1 MTRTRFAPSPTGY
14 MHIGNLRT
22 ALYAYLIAK
31 SQGGRFILRIEDTDQ
46 QRYVEGAVD
55 TILSSLQKAGLH
67 YDEGPGVGGEYGP
80 YIQSERKSGYLGYAK
95 KLVES
100 GHAYYCFCT
109 KERLAEL
116 KTEQGA
122 YRYDGHCAGLSREE
136 VEEKLASGD
145 PYVIRQKMPREGATV
160 FTDAVY
166 GEIAVDNEE
175 LEDQILIKTDGMP
188 TYNFANVIDDHLM
201 DITHILRGSE
211 YLSSTPKYSLLYAAL
226 GWAPPTYVHLPLIT
240 KEGGKK
246 LSKREGDFSFED
258 LMAQGYLPE
267 AIVNYIV
274 LLGWSPG
281 DEREIFSLKELT
293 EVFSVKGI
301 NKSPSVFDMNKLKWM
316 NGEYLHSLSP
326 DAFHEAALPWIRKGI
341 ERQDIDTVYLAGLLQ
356 KRTEVLS
363 DIIETVDFV
372 DTLPDYDAD
381 LYLHK
386 RQKCRYDNSLTSLKA
401 AREALAA
408 LTEWSQESVHESLFG
423 LIASK
428 QIKTGQMMWPVRTAL
443 SGKSFSPG
451 GGVDLA
457 VLLGREETLDRIDT
471 GIAMLEKAIEAE

>member
-31 SQGGRFILRIEDTDQ
+31 SQGGSFILRIEDTDQ
-46 QRYVEGAVD
+46 ERYVEGAVD
-55 TILSSLQKAGLH
+55 IILSSLEKAGLT
-67 YDEGPGVGGEYGP
+67 YDEGPGVGGDYGP
-80 YIQSERKSGYLGYAK
+80 YVQSERKSGYLEYAK
-95 KLVES
+95 QLIEG

-109 KERLAEL
+109 KERLAGL
-116 KTEQGA
+116 KTDQGA
-122 YRYDGHCAGLSREE
+122 YRYDGHCAALSKEE
-136 VEEKLASGD
+136 VSEKLAAGI
-145 PYVIRQKMPREGATV
+145 PYVIRQKMPREGTTV
-160 FTDAVY
+160 FQDAVY

-175 LEDQILIKTDGMP
+175 LEDQILIKSDGMP

-226 GWAPPTYVHLPLIT
+226 GWDQPAYVHLPLIT

-246 LSKREGDFSFED
+246 LSKREGDASFED
-258 LMAQGYLPE
+258 LMGSGYLPK
-267 AIVNYIV
+267 AIVNYIA

-281 DEREIFSLKELT
+281 DDREIFSLEELT

-316 NGEYLHSLSP
+316 NGEYLRALSP
-326 DAFHEAALPWIRKGI
+326 EAFHEAALPWIREAVK
-341 ERQDIDTVYLAGLLQ
+341 RQDIDTMYLSGLLQ

-363 DIIETVDFV
+363 DIAYMVDFV
-372 DTLPDYDAD
+372 DTLPSYDAD

-386 RQKCRYDNSLTSLKA
+386 RQKCRYDNSLESLKA
-401 AREALAA
+401 AREALSA
-408 LTEWSQESVHESLFG
+408 LSEWNQETVHESLFS
-423 LIASK
+423 LIAAME
-428 QIKTGQMMWPVRTAL
+428 IKTGQMMWPVRTAL
-443 SGKSFSPG
+443 SGKPFSPG

-457 VLLGREETLDRIDT
+457 ILLGREETMDRIDT
-471 GIAMLEKAIEAE
+471 GIAILEKAMDTE

>member
-31 SQGGRFILRIEDTDQ
+31 SQGGRFILRIEDTDRD
-46 QRYVEGAVD
+46 RYVEGAVD
-55 TILSSLQKAGLH
+55 IILSSLAKAGLV
-67 YDEGPGVGGEYGP
+67 YDEGPGVGGDYGP
-80 YIQSERKSGYLGYAK
+80 YIQSERKSGYMEYAK
-95 KLVES
+95 QLIES
-100 GHAYYCFCT
+100 GYAYYCFCT
-109 KERLAEL
+109 KERLAAL
-116 KTEQGA
+116 KTEQGV
-122 YRYDGHCAGLSREE
+122 YRYDGHCAALSREE
-136 VEEKLASGD
+136 VEEKLASGT

-166 GEIAVDNEE
+166 GEISVDNDE
-175 LEDQILIKTDGMP
+175 LEDQILIKSDGMP

-226 GWAPPTYVHLPLIT
+226 GWAQPTYVHLPLIT

-246 LSKREGDFSFED
+246 LSKREGDASFED
-258 LMAQGYLPE
+258 LINQGYLPE

-281 DEREIFSLKELT
+281 DDREIFTLEELT
-293 EVFSVKGI
+293 EVFSMKGI

-326 DAFHEAALPWIRKGI
+326 EKFHEAALPWIRKGI
-341 ERQDIDTVYLAGLLQ
+341 KRRDIDTLYLAGLLQ

-363 DIIETVDFV
+363 DILEVVDFV
-372 DTLPDYDAD
+372 DKLPDYGAD

-386 RQKCRYDNSLTSLKA
+386 RQKCRYDNSLESLKA
-401 AREALAA
+401 ARGA
-408 LTEWSQESVHESLFG
+408 LTVLPEWTQEAIHESLFA
-423 LIASK
+423 LIASME
-428 QIKTGQMMWPVRTAL
+428 IKTGQMMWPVRTAL

-457 VLLGREETLDRIDT
+457 VLLGREDTVSRIDK
-471 GIAMLEKAIEAE
+471 GIAILEKAVEAE

>member
-31 SQGGRFILRIEDTDQ
+31 SQGGSFILRIEDTDQ
-46 QRYVEGAVD
+46 ERLVTGAVD
-55 TILSSLQKAGLH
+55 IILSSLEKAGLR
-67 YDEGPGVGGEYGP
+67 YDEGPGVGGDYGP
-80 YIQSERKSGYLGYAK
+80 YVQSERKSGYLEYAE
-95 KLVES
+95 KLIES

-116 KTEQGA
+116 KTGQGV
-122 YRYDGHCAGLSREE
+122 YRYDGHCAGLSKEE
-136 VEEKLASGD
+136 VSEKLAAGI
-145 PYVIRQKMPREGATV
+145 PYVIRQKMPREGTTV
-160 FTDAVY
+160 FADTVY
-166 GEIAVDNEE
+166 GEIAVDNSE
-175 LEDQILIKTDGMP
+175 LEDQILIKSDGMP

-201 DITHILRGSE
+201 EITHILRGSE

-226 GWAPPTYVHLPLIT
+226 GWDQPVYVHLPLIT

-246 LSKREGDFSFED
+246 LSKREGDASFED
-258 LMAQGYLPE
+258 LMGEGYLPE

-281 DEREIFSLKELT
+281 DDREIFTLAELT

-301 NKSPSVFDMNKLKWM
+301 NKSPSVFDMNKLRWM
-316 NGEYLHSLSP
+316 NGEYLRALSP
-326 DAFHEAALPWIRKGI
+326 DKFHEAALPWIRKAVT
-341 ERQDIDTVYLAGLLQ
+341 RRDIDTVYLSDLLQ

-363 DIIETVDFV
+363 DILEAVDFV
-372 DTLPDYDAD
+372 DKLPAYGAD

-386 RQKCRYDNSLTSLKA
+386 KQKCRYDNSLESLKA
-401 AREALAA
+401 AREALSA
-408 LTEWSQESVHESLFG
+408 LPEWSQEAIHESLFA
-423 LIASK
+423 LIASME
-428 QIKTGQMMWPVRTAL
+428 IKTGQMMWPVRTAL

-457 VLLGREETLDRIDT
+457 VLLGQEDTLERIDK
-471 GIAMLEKAIEAE
+471 GISILQRAIETQ